1 MTFNAMQFNR
11 HMFHGASASFTE
23 AHGSCAQTAAM
34 QSANSIIMI
43 MDAMILASIIICA
56 VVLGVIVR
64 LSGISLLVLVLVALV
79 LVRNLIRLPSA
90 RRKA

>member
-11 HMFHGASASFTE
+11 HMFHGASASFAE

-43 MDAMILASIIICA
+43 MDAMILASIIVILGLVLRTVILGVSLIL
-56 VVLGVIVR
+56 VVL
-64 LSGISLLVLVLVALV
+64 AV
-79 LVRNLIRLPSA
+79 LVRAEKQNTVKSVPTA
-90 RRKA
+90 

>member
-1 MTFNAMQFNR
+1 MTMSRFSNQNMDR
-11 HMFHGASASFTE
+11 CHASAHTAEASF
-23 AHGSCAQTAAM
+23 SCAHTAITM
-34 QSANSIIMI
+34 